1 MTRNYSWEMM
11 AAGQEEVITSN
22 TDSDD
27 SSTRNH
33 ENENDW
39 TDGNV
44 QDDDGVLRNDDDDNG
59 VLANH
64 ETTNWSVADTTKSKY
79 NKTTTMTTLESVD
92 RKHFGTEDRKPT
104 EELEK
109 ESVVTDNGLDG
120 SSIQQ
125 LQCWPIGGLRGFLLF
140 IAIIIMTAV
149 LSSLVT
155 VHLCSNIMTTTRQ
168 EVVQGF
174 DCCESPCVMDSTLQQ
189 CAVNDE
195 SPGTSTGQE
204 QFEDVAE
211 GGAEDPAKDKM
222 QGQREGSGHA
232 NPSDIAIIVM
242 TAVLSSLVTVHLC
255 SNIMTTTRQ
264 EVVQGFDCC
273 ESPCV
278 MDSTLQQCAVNDE
291 SPGTST
297 GQDQFEDVP
306 EGGAED
312 PQFEDVP
319 EGGAEDPQFEDVPE
333 GGAEDP
339 QFEDVPEGGAEDP
352 AKDEMQGQPEASAHA
367 NPSDI
372 HYDQAMNSFTQVFQ
386 DSQKFLHKIAS
397 AGMADAGDLLVDL
410 AVDKWEY
417 WVRMVQDSKR
427 WSMTNLQRWVRGFFN
442 PRHRIMELE
451 KVMMLILDEFNDLL
465 LRSTNQ
471 LTFQEHSSAEVTKT
485 VVLVLPSEVEFYLK
499 FLTLQVNSAP
509 VAKAL
514 WQRQNRTLQ
523 SQSLD
528 AAPRALAGAFDKL
541 SGLANRLVEDMHFQ
555 ELGRVLDLWPGGQ
568 TSTMIRS
575 FGLLP
580 SSTDR
585 EIRLLQESAKTFPVY
600 EDLRR
605 QAREA
610 LLIIRN
616 RIESMSFH
624 NVPGHVNEHDIIV
637 FYDQVAT
644 TIKAATQA
652 SRLQDH
658 VKKDDWESLS
668 ALAQDKVLQETKTMA
683 SRLDQ
688 MIQGFPKSDA
698 DFSKIHV
705 SLLHLTCMSKAFA
718 VVDNSLVGNAEFYID
733 DATRS
738 FVSKLEE
745 SSLHKEIVIA
755 SLARRVM
762 LLKKASAQ
770 ISVWREPIDGCINK
784 LIAKSSA
791 SSRDSGKFLIDLF
804 WEIDSIE
811 GDDAVIAAQLLS
823 EHKCF
828 ESGKHAIFNSVTAQQ
843 TIGYVMNRL
852 GLQEPCFELLKH
864 MYESFE
870 LTYESLVNDSLF
882 ALRNPSKKRERLD
895 YMVSMAHRT
904 ARDLERGYTEQVS
917 MMTAHIFAY
926 WTLKSTDMFS
936 ASAISQG
943 GGTCFLMKPHPAQV
957 VAIFLMLNSCGDDIT
972 TDQEQLGGHLVE
984 VKTGEGKS
992 IILGVSAIVLAL
1004 FNSEVQCVCYS
1015 KYLSNRDYA
1024 DFASMFKDFGVD
1036 DLIQYGTLR
1045 DLAVQN
1051 AFGKDVVNVVVQHL
1065 RFQPDKK
1072 HNYTRSSLMEAAGVG
1087 RLKVLLIDEVDVFFD
1102 SEIYGNLFRP
1112 ITGISDTDIKA
1123 LIMLIWRTRGE
1134 TDAVRDKMKAVL
1146 EGFAVDAR
1154 DLVKIELQAMIK
1166 DAEIVRSGGHKYEV
1180 VDGKIGYKYFD
1191 GITSRSFSRY
1201 LTVFAYIKE
1210 SEEGNIEEDDIQD
1223 QLKIWIRFGAVSF
1236 AEVPLNHDMILGVTG
1251 TLSSLREEEKNVL
1264 ETTYGIHQFSYLP
1277 SVYGANKL
1285 RFAGDSEQGESCLV
1299 VVELRERRHC

>member
-11 AAGQEEVITSN
+11 TAGQEEVITSN
-22 TDSDD
+22 TDSDE

-64 ETTNWSVADTTKSKY
+64 ETTNWSVADTAKSKY

-125 LQCWPIGGLRGFLLF
+125 LRCWPIGGLGGFLLLMV
-140 IAIIIMTAV
+140 IIIMTAM

-195 SPGTSTGQE
+195 SPGTSTGQG

-222 QGQREGSGHA
+222 QGQPEGSGHA
-232 NPSDIAIIVM
+232 NPSDIAIIVIA
-242 TAVLSSLVTVHLC
+242 AVLSSLVTVHLC
-255 SNIMTTTRQ
+255 SNIMTTTQQ

-278 MDSTLQQCAVNDE
+278 MDLTPQQCAVNDE
-291 SPGTST
+291 SLETSA
-297 GQDQFEDVP
+297 GQDQFEDVA

-319 EGGAEDPQFEDVPE
+319 EAGV
-333 GGAEDP
+333 
-339 QFEDVPEGGAEDP
+339 EDP
-352 AKDEMQGQPEASAHA
+352 AKDKMRGQPEASAHA
-367 NPSDI
+367 DPSHID
-372 HYDQAMNSFTQVFQ
+372 YNQATNSFTQVFQ

-417 WVRMVQDSKR
+417 WVRMVQGSKR
-427 WSMTNLQRWVRGFFN
+427 WSMTNLQRWVRGLFN
-442 PRHRIMELE
+442 RRHRIVELE
-451 KVMMLILDEFNDLL
+451 KVMMHILDEFNYLL

-471 LTFQEHSSAEVTKT
+471 LTFQEHSSVEVTKT
-485 VVLVLPSEVEFYLK
+485 VLLVLPGEVEFYLK

-514 WQRQNRTLQ
+514 WRRQNRMLQ

-528 AAPRALAGAFDKL
+528 AAPGALARAFDKL

-610 LLIIRN
+610 LLIIRD
-616 RIESMSFH
+616 RIESVSFH
-624 NVPGHVNEHDIIV
+624 NIPGHGNEHDILL
-637 FYDQVAT
+637 FYDRVAT

-668 ALAQDKVLQETKTMA
+668 ALARDKVLQETKTIA

-698 DFSKIHV
+698 DFSKIHM

-718 VVDNSLVGNAEFYID
+718 VVDKSLVGNAESYID

-738 FVSKLEE
+738 FLSKLEE
-745 SSLHKEIVIA
+745 SSLQKEIVVA
-755 SLARRVM
+755 SLARRAM

-770 ISVWREPIDGCINK
+770 ISVWREAIDGCINK
-784 LIAKSSA
+784 LITGSSA

-852 GLQEPCFELLKH
+852 GLQEPSFELLKH
-864 MYESFE
+864 TYESFE
-870 LTYESLVNDSLF
+870 LTYESLVNDSLS

-904 ARDLERGYTEQVS
+904 ARDLERGYSEQVS

-943 GGTCFLMKPHPAQV
+943 GETRFLMKPHPAQV

-972 TDQEQLGGHLVE
+972 TDQKQLGGHLVE

-1024 DFASMFKDFGVD
+1024 DFVSMFKDFGVD

-1045 DLAVQN
+1045 DLAAQN
-1051 AFGKDVVNVVVQHL
+1051 ALGKDVVNVVEQHL

-1102 SEIYGNLFRP
+1102 SKIYGNLFRP
-1112 ITGISDTDIKA
+1112 VTGISDTDIKA

-1134 TDAVRDKMKAVL
+1134 TNAVRDKMKAIL

-1154 DLVKIELQAMIK
+1154 DLVKIELQTMIK
-1166 DAEIVRSGGHKYEV
+1166 DAGIVRSGGHKYEV

-1191 GITSRSFSRY
+1191 GITSTSFFRY
-1201 LTVFAYIKE
+1201 LTMFAYIKE
-1210 SEEGNIEEDDIQD
+1210 SEEGNIEEDDMED
-1223 QLKIWIRFGAVSF
+1223 QLGILIGFGMVSF

-1299 VVELRERRHC
+1299 VLELRERRHCKCPYPMHSA